1 MNDRRPP
8 LRARFAPLADLA
20 TINLR
25 VIRDAMVWVVPLLMV
40 SSTTALLAAVLD
52 LFAVAPAW
60 RGELAAVNRALGQ
73 VLPLCLT
80 VAVSAMLAI
89 RWHLPRPTL
98 VLLNIGYV
106 TLVLG
111 SLDFLSSS
119 AAHALSYIVSIGLP
133 FVGVPLVA
141 HLYGRRWTR
150 LITSDVAGQN
160 VKAALNLIVPGIV
173 AGLVLAGGLGLL
185 RGLWPASFQ
194 PVPGYVLAGLGK
206 GEAEALYVLLNAC
219 LWSIGIHGYHALAP
233 LLEAME
239 AQFSASGSVTSMLGA
254 FVFVGGSGGTLALAI
269 ALALA
274 GTSRRLRIVGLAALP
289 PALFN
294 VNELLLFGLPI
305 ILNPRLLIPFWLA
318 PLANLGLAKLA
329 IALGLFAPSAA
340 AIPFNSPVIL
350 NAWLAAGGAGGIVL
364 QLVCVAAGVLIY
376 LPFVRLAERP
386 GRASVIHFPCFDT
399 RFVQYEEEAAILLDD
414 PVGNQL
420 HKDEAR
426 RQLTRRLQGLSA
438 QEFILHYQPQLHPAS
453 GRITGCEALMR
464 IRNPDGSVTG
474 PAAFLPWLEQ
484 AGLMREI
491 DQWVVETAC
500 RQALAWREAGIAVP
514 ITVNLSAE
522 SLSDRKAVV
531 RLVDT
536 IKQAGWGIN
545 VEITEGSL
553 ARDVE
558 TVCWSLEQ
566 LRSAGARIY
575 VDDFGTDYSSLGYLH
590 LYPIDAIKIDRSF
603 VLALENGKGRRVFGG
618 LFALAASLELGVVV
632 EGVETPAQLA
642 RVPAREDVTVQGW
655 VFSAAL
661 GPEAFAGFVSTR
673 HGGSGAEG
681 EAGEVAACT

>member
-1 MNDRRPP
+1 MNDRRAP
-8 LRARFAPLADLA
+8 LRARLAPLAELL

-40 SSTTALLAAVLD
+40 SSVAALLAAVLD
-52 LFAVAPAW
+52 LLAIAPAW
-60 RGELAAVNRALGQ
+60 REELAAVNRALGQ

-133 FVGVPLVA
+133 FAGVPLVA

-160 VKAALNLIVPGIV
+160 VKAALNLIVPGIL

-206 GEAEALYVLLNAC
+206 GEAEALYVLLNSC
-219 LWSIGIHGYHALAP
+219 LWSVGIHGYHALAP

-239 AQFSASGSVTSMLGA
+239 AQFSAAGSVTSMLGA

-274 GTSRRLRIVGLAALP
+274 GTSRRSRIVGLAALP

-318 PLANLGLAKLA
+318 PLANLGLAQLA
-329 IALGLFAPSAA
+329 IALGLLAPSGA

-364 QLVCVAAGVLIY
+364 QLACVAAGVLIY
-376 LPFVRLAERP
+376 LPFVRMAERP

-414 PVGNQL
+414 PVGSHL

-426 RQLTRRLQGLSA
+426 RQLTRRLQGLSS

-491 DQWVVETAC
+491 DRWVVETAC
-500 RQALAWREAGIAVP
+500 KQALAWREAGIEVP

-522 SLSDRKAVV
+522 SLSDRKAVGH
-531 RLVDT
+531 LVDT
-536 IKQAGWGIN
+536 IKQVGWGIN

-558 TVCWSLEQ
+558 TVRGSLEQ

-575 VDDFGTDYSSLGYLH
+575 VDDFGTDYSSLCYLH

-603 VLALENGKGRRVFGG
+603 VLALENGKGQRVFGG

-632 EGVETPAQLA
+632 EGVETPAQLE

-673 HGGSGAEG
+673 HGGST
-681 EAGEVAACT
+681 VAAAAEIVART

>member
-1 MNDRRPP
+1 MNDRRS
-8 LRARFAPLADLA
+8 LLQARLAPLAELA
-20 TINLR
+20 SVNLR

-40 SSTTALLAAVLD
+40 SSVTALLAAVLD
-52 LFAVAPAW
+52 LLAIAPAW
-60 RGELAAVNRALGQ
+60 QRELAALDRALGQ

-111 SLDFLSSS
+111 SLDFLAGD
-119 AAHALSYIVSIGLP
+119 AAHALSYVVSIGLP
-133 FVGVPLVA
+133 FAGVPLVA

-150 LITSDVAGQN
+150 LLDSDAAGQN
-160 VKAALNLIVPGIV
+160 VKATLNLILPGIC

-194 PVPGYVLAGLGK
+194 PMPGEVLAGLGE
-206 GEAEALYVLLNAC
+206 GEAQALYVLLNSC

-239 AQFSASGSVTSMLGA
+239 AQFSASGSSTSMLGA

-269 ALALA
+269 ALAFA
-274 GTSRRLRIVGLAALP
+274 GTSRRLRILGLAALP

-318 PLANLGLAKLA
+318 PLANLGLVHLA
-329 IALGLFAPSAA
+329 IALGLFVPSGAP
-340 AIPFNSPVIL
+340 IPFNSPVIL
-350 NAWLAAGGAGGIVL
+350 NAWMASGGGAGIAL
-364 QLVCVAAGVLIY
+364 QLAGVAVGVLIY
-376 LPFVRLAERP
+376 LPFVRLAERA
-386 GRASVIHFPCFDT
+386 GNAKVIDFPCFDT
-399 RFVQYEEEAAILLDD
+399 RFVQYEEEAAALLDD
-414 PVGNQL
+414 PVGSRLQR
-420 HKDEAR
+420 DEAR
-426 RQLTRRLQGLSA
+426 RQLTHRLRGLSA

-464 IRNPDGSVTG
+464 ICNPDGSVTG
-474 PAAFLPWLEQ
+474 PAAFLPWLAQ

-500 RQALAWREAGIAVP
+500 RQALAWRAAGIDVP

-522 SLSDRKAVV
+522 SLSERKAVG
-531 RLVDT
+531 RLVDS
-536 IKQAGWGIN
+536 IEQAGRGIN

-553 ARDVE
+553 ARDVD
-558 TVCWSLEQ
+558 TVRGSLEH
-566 LRSAGARIY
+566 LRAAGARIY

-603 VLALENGKGRRVFGG
+603 VLALESEKGQRVFGG
-618 LFALAASLELGVVV
+618 LFALAASLGLGVVV
-632 EGVETPAQLA
+632 EGVETPAQLE

-655 VFSAAL
+655 IFSPAL
-661 GPEAFAGFVSTR
+661 SPEAFAGFVSAR
-673 HGGSGAEG
+673 HGGSGAAV
-681 EAGEVAACT
+681 EAG